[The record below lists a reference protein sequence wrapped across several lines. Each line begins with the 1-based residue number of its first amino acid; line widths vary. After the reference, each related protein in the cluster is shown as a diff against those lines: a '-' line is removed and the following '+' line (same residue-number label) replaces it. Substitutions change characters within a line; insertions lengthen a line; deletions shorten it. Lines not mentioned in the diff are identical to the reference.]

1 LTDAIVTENLR
12 KVYNSFVALDN
23 LNLRVATGV
32 ILGFLGPNG
41 AGKTT
46 TIKILTALIKPTGGK
61 AYLNGIDVTSN
72 PKAALSDVGAVVETP
87 EFYSY
92 LTPNEMLSYLGELR
106 GMSSNEISE
115 GSRKILDE
123 VKLTEWADKPIGSF
137 SRGMKQRLALAQALL
152 HDPVIL
158 ILDEPTSG
166 LDPRGMHEVREII
179 KILKEKGKTVFMSSH
194 LLSEV
199 QEICDTVALLD
210 RGRLIVCDKIE
221 NLSKISPVKKI
232 QVQALVAPTDSQLD
246 RIRRLTGVRSVE
258 QTGSQVLLIEFEGDE
273 GSMAE
278 LHHSLLGLGVKM
290 TSFKPTGADLE
301 GMYLEMI
308 AESAR

>member
-46 TIKILTALIKPTGGK
+46 TIKILTALIKPTSGK

-152 HDPVIL
+152 HDPMIL

>member
-12 KVYNSFVALDN
+12 KTYSGFVALDN
-23 LNLRVATGV
+23 LNLRVACGV
-32 ILGFLGPNG
+32 CLGFLGPNG

-46 TIKILTALIKPTGGK
+46 TIKILTALTKATSGR
-61 AYLNGIDVTSN
+61 AYLNGIDVASN

-87 EFYSY
+87 EFYPY

-106 GMSSNEISE
+106 GISSNEISKQ
-115 GSRKILDE
+115 SRKVLDE
-123 VKLTEWADKPIGSF
+123 VKLTEWADKSIGSF

-152 HDPVIL
+152 HDPIIL

-199 QEICDTVALLD
+199 QETCDTVALID
-210 RGRLIVCDKIE
+210 KGRLIVYDKIE
-221 NLSKISPVKKI
+221 NLSKMSPVKKI

-246 RIRRLTGVRSVE
+246 CIRRLTGVRSVQ
-258 QTGSQVLLIEFEGDE
+258 QTSSQVLLIEFEGNED
-273 GSMAE
+273 SMAE
-278 LHHSLLGLGVKM
+278 LHNSLLGLGVKM

>member
-1 LTDAIVTENLR
+1 MTDAIVTENLR

-46 TIKILTALIKPTGGK
+46 TIKILTALIKPTSGK

-152 HDPVIL
+152 HDPMIL